1 MPMDD
6 YILRYHQ
13 QIQDGSIIAGKWIK
27 ILYQRIVDG
36 IEDGTYVYDM
46 RKAHKAIRFIE
57 RYVRHNKGR
66 LAPGLLTL
74 QLWQKADI
82 SCIYGLVDKSGK
94 RIFKE
99 VFFLIGRKQG
109 KTLLAAAIIAY
120 EAYVDNM

>member
-109 KTLLAAAIIAY
+109 
-120 EAYVDNM
+120 